1 MISLIGFISTGC
13 LAAVY
18 VCIKISK
25 VKPKKT
31 SRNCFAIPNI
41 SIHRIKYIIFIHGH
55 SLLRIVYKT
64 QNIINN

>member
-18 VCIKISK
+18 VCIKIRK

-31 SRNCFAIPNI
+31 KKFHEIVSPYQIYLYIELNI
-41 SIHRIKYIIFIHGH
+41 
-55 SLLRIVYKT
+55 
-64 QNIINN
+64 